1 MIKTNSRLEL
11 LFVLY
16 DLGRRIKSHSKK
28 GNHDYV
34 LQTLILRTISAR
46 SIDVTELSSVVCANL
61 SSVSEV
67 VDKMCGEGLLI
78 KQSSDSDK
86 RKTALVLSKQGRD
99 LLLSTQKLMMK
110 HCVNIFNNLNEQDIE
125 NLLITLKKIQI

>member
-1 MIKTNSRLEL
+1 VIKTNSRLEL